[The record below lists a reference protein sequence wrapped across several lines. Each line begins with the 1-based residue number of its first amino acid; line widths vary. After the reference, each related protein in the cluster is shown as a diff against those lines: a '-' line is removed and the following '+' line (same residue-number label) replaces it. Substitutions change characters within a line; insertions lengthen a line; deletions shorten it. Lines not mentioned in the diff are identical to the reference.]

1 MSSSPPRQ
9 APHRVSDFFALRTP
23 LLPFTEYLEWA
34 GDLAA
39 PQALAAGATLEPA
52 LRADRQR
59 LRARLRELIRRPE
72 IREALYVASPSLD
85 KSLAHWLQDPD
96 STRGLSA
103 ELVLVRYFQ
112 RMTHR
117 CTPFGLFAGHSAG
130 RFAANTRLAL
140 EPLRNN
146 RRCTRLDRGWLSKLV
161 SHLEQ
166 SHPLRESAIVHPN
179 SSLYRAAGQLRYT
192 EFRVDEN
199 GHRAYKLV
207 AAAESPYL
215 LEVLERAD
223 RGATVSQLAQAL
235 AAKTEATL
243 EESAAFIHE
252 LIDAQMLVLDLELPI
267 TGPDATDE
275 LVARL
280 ECSPETIECGIIIRD
295 AMTRM
300 REMDRAGIGQAPA
313 CYENIVR
320 ALEDLPVQAGPSS
333 VWQVDLFKPASEF
346 VLGRNV
352 AAEIEEC
359 AALVRRITPLPPT
372 DSLSTFRAA
381 FQRRYGERWVPL
393 MEALDP
399 ETGIGFPVGAAAE
412 ADDVT
417 LLAGFVAS
425 GSADAREPAWSD
437 RDVFLLRHLEK
448 LLSEGKR
455 EWYLTEADLQALD
468 AEVGADALPDSCDI
482 AVRLAASSAEAIER
496 GDFKLLFGGC
506 FGPPG
511 GRLLGRFCYGD
522 TELQEKTREHLRQ
535 EEERRPD
542 ALFAELVHLPQGRS
556 GNLLARPVLRGH
568 EIVFLGRSGIE
579 AERQIKASD
588 LVISVVDDHVS
599 LYSTTHGKQVLPRLT
614 SALSYSG
621 TLGVSKFFGALAEQ
635 HTRNWLGWSWGR
647 LEGERFLPR
656 IAFGR
661 IVLARATWN
670 VAGDEL
676 KPIIQASDAERF
688 RQLQAWRRERAL
700 PRFCLLI
707 EGENELLVDL
717 DNTLSI
723 DTFCDLVKTRHR
735 FTLEECFPGA
745 DELAVQGPEGRFT
758 HDLVV
763 PLLRDRSGPP
773 PAPAPVSRRHDESI
787 RIAENL
793 TPGSEWLYFK
803 LYGGEGTADHVLTEA
818 VAPAIAEL
826 KQRGVIDSWFFIRYA
841 DPDPHLRL
849 RLHGEATR
857 LNAEALTEMHGRLAP
872 MMKSGQ
878 LWRIELSTYEREI
891 HRYGGPLNIERAER
905 LFELDSGAA
914 LEIVRACQGDEGATF
929 RWQLA
934 LAGADRWLRDFGLDL
949 DARRA
954 FARRARDGYVKEFNA
969 QNKATQGWFAERFRK
984 ERKAIEPLIAAD
996 YGPGA
1001 PILAAGLQAL
1011 QWRSQRSAPLI
1022 DVMRELQLQKH
1033 LSASLEDIAH
1043 SVIHMFL
1050 NRVLRSSQR
1059 LQELVI
1065 YEFLARLY
1073 DSEWARRKDSALRTV
1088 RG

>member
-1 MSSSPPRQ
+1 MSPSPPRH

-23 LLPFTEYLEWA
+23 LLPFTEYLDWA

-39 PQALAAGATLEPA
+39 PHALAAGATLEPA

-59 LRARLRELIRRPE
+59 LRARLRDLIRRPE

-96 STRGLSA
+96 SARGLSA

-130 RFAANTRLAL
+130 RFDANARLAL

-166 SHPLRESAIVHPN
+166 SHALREIAAVYPN
-179 SSLYRAAGQLRYT
+179 SSLYRVAGQLRYM

-199 GHRAYKLV
+199 GHRTYKLV
-207 AAAESPYL
+207 AASESPYL
-215 LEVLERAD
+215 LEVLACAD

-235 AAKTEATL
+235 AAKIHVTL

-252 LIDAQMLVLDLELPI
+252 LIDAQVLVLDLELPI
-267 TGPDATDE
+267 TGLDTIDE

-280 ECSPETIECGIIIRD
+280 ERAPETIECGRIIRD
-295 AMTRM
+295 AVTRM
-300 REMDRAGIGQAPA
+300 REMDRAGLGQAPA
-313 CYENIVR
+313 CYENL
-320 ALEDLPVQAGPSS
+320 AGELEKLPIQTGPSS
-333 VWQVDLFKPASEF
+333 LWQVDLFKPASEF
-346 VLGRNV
+346 ALGRNV
-352 AAEIEEC
+352 AVEIEEC

-372 DSLSTFRAA
+372 DSLSSFRAA

-399 ETGIGFPVGAAAE
+399 ETGIGFPVGVASEAE
-412 ADDVT
+412 DMS
-417 LLAGFVAS
+417 LLAGFVAT
-425 GSADAREPAWSD
+425 GSTGTREPAWSD
-437 RDVFLLRHLEK
+437 RDVFLLRRLEK
-448 LLSEGKR
+448 LLSEGQR
-455 EWYLTEADLQALD
+455 AWQLTEADLQALD
-468 AEVGADALPDSCDI
+468 AEVGPDALADSCDI
-482 AVRLAASSAEAIER
+482 AVRLAASSEEAIGR

-522 TELQEKTREHLRQ
+522 TELHEKTCRHLRQ

-568 EIVFLGRSGIE
+568 EIVFLGRSGI
-579 AERQIKASD
+579 AADRQIKVAD
-588 LVISVVDDHVS
+588 LVISVVDGHVV

-621 TLGVSKFFGALAEQ
+621 TLGVSQFFGALAEQ

-647 LEGERFLPR
+647 LKDERFLPR
-656 IAFGR
+656 VSSGR

-670 VAGDEL
+670 VATDEL
-676 KPIIQASDAERF
+676 QPILQTSDAERF
-688 RQLQAWRRERAL
+688 RHLQAWRRARDL

-723 DTFCDLVKTRHR
+723 DTFCDLVRTRHR
-735 FTLEECFPGA
+735 FTLEECFPGV
-745 DELAVQGPEGRFT
+745 DELAVEGPEGRFT

-763 PLLRDRSGPP
+763 PLLRERTEPP
-773 PAPAPVSRRHDESI
+773 PVPAPVPWRHDEFI
-787 RIAENL
+787 PLAQNL
-793 TPGSEWLYFK
+793 APGSEWLYFK
-803 LYGGEGTADHVLTEA
+803 LYGGEGTADHVLAEA
-818 VAPAIAEL
+818 VAPAITEL

-849 RLHGEATR
+849 RLHGEAAR
-857 LNAEALTEMHGRLAP
+857 LNAEALTEMHHSLAP
-872 MMKSGQ
+872 LLKSGR

-905 LFELDSGAA
+905 LFDLDSDAA

-934 LAGADRWLRDFGLDL
+934 LAGADRWLGDFGLDL

-984 ERKAIEPLIAAD
+984 ERKTIEPLIAAD
-996 YGPGA
+996 YQPNA

-1011 QWRSQRSAPLI
+1011 QWRSKQSAPLL
-1022 DVMRELQLQKH
+1022 DVMRELQTQNR
-1033 LSASLEDIAH
+1033 LSVSLEDIAH

-1073 DSEWARRKDSALRTV
+1073 DSQWARRKDSVLRTV